1 MYSLPVMMCCFV
13 IMVGKGFSV
22 RALWNYLKRDDLDA
36 VMIREVVEF
45 PDGNIPNRRT
55 FDRRLSKWSQSAI
68 TYIEAA
74 IRWFTIKKLIGVARL
89 ALDRRMFNALGK
101 LWHSKDQKLGII
113 PKGLRNVDK
122 DASWSKSHYR
132 GWVFGHGLDVIVT
145 VGKLVLPVLASA
157 VSLKIHENQIAK
169 RLVKLL
175 PKVKKGSMGG
185 DYSYHDPELKA
196 MLALSGRSL
205 QAAGRKGQL
214 PKGKTYR
221 RRKVTVEP
229 FFERLLLAFPHLQY
243 KLPVKGETRVA
254 GHLLTAVFLYQVAV
268 ILNVVTK
275 KPPLEVT
282 HLIQFL

>member
-1 MYSLPVMMCCFV
+1 
-13 IMVGKGFSV
+13 MVAKGFSV
-22 RALWNYLKRDDLDA
+22 RALWEYLKRDDLDA
-36 VMIREVVEF
+36 VMVREAIEF

-55 FDRRLSKWSQSAI
+55 FDRRLSRWSQSAV

-74 IRWFTIKKLIGVARL
+74 IRWFTIKKLIGTARL
-89 ALDRRMFNALGK
+89 ALDRRMFAALGK

-145 VGKLVLPVLASA
+145 IGKLVLSVLASV

-185 DYSYHDPELKA
+185 DYSYHDPDLQA
-196 MLALSGRSL
+196 ILVVGGRSL
-205 QAAGRKGQL
+205 QAAGRKGKL
-214 PKGKTYR
+214 PKGKTYQ

-243 KLPVKGETRVA
+243 KLPVKGEARVA
-254 GHLLTAVFLYQVAV
+254 GYLLTAIFLYQVAV

-275 KPPLEVT
+275 KSPLGVT